1 MRYLLDT
8 NAWLWS
14 VGATELISKA
24 GLSILT
30 DGSQEIHL
38 SVASMWEVMI
48 KAAAGKLALPELPPV
63 YVSSRL
69 ARQGVRS
76 LPINQAHVFKVHDL
90 PHHHRDPF
98 DRLLIAQAMVEGMT
112 ILTADGAFRRYDV
125 DIVWCGK

>member
-14 VGATELISKA
+14 VGATELIGKA

-30 DGSQEIHL
+30 DGAQEIHL
-38 SVASMWEVMI
+38 SVASIWEVMI
-48 KAAAGKLALPELPPV
+48 KAAVGQLALPESPPA
-63 YVSSRL
+63 YVTSRL

-76 LPINQAHVFKVHDL
+76 LPISQAHVFKVYDL
-90 PHHHRDPF
+90 PFHHRDPF

-112 ILTADGAFRRYDV
+112 ILTADAAFRRYNV
-125 DIVWCGK
+125 DMVWCGK